1 MYLRKSIQALRPAA
15 QSCGSVRL
23 PSSVYAT
30 ICRLGIN
37 VSVPTRRGKRGG
49 QRKQR
54 AINTHI
60 TPRSDE
66 TTRNKPCAIQ
76 RYTNLVHVDLHNGA
90 TTPETNIS
98 VAVINAR
105 SVRNKT
111 TTITECITDHNIDIL
126 AITETWLKKNSDK
139 PIIAAMTPS
148 GYSFVNAPRASGRG
162 GGVGVI
168 HRDELSCK
176 QLPPSNN
183 VTFEMIRTRF
193 SGTTS
198 KTFNI
203 FTIYRPPSSA
213 KTPRP
218 MADFYIE
225 LEHLLTDVS
234 LCVTP
239 TFIVGDFNIKYDV
252 ESEARP
258 LLQLL
263 ESFNLV
269 QHVKDAT
276 HTAGHI
282 LDFVISHKD
291 CALSSPVVVQPMSIS
306 DHHVVRYVIDV
317 NRPPKKS
324 VQIIKRNYRSFDVDV
339 FNADVLNTC
348 LTLSTAAPTSNV
360 NELVASYNLSV
371 KCVLDKHAPERL
383 TTVRRAKPSP
393 WYNGDVDD
401 ARRRRR
407 KAESAWRRTKLEV
420 HRQIFVAARDECND
434 LITQTKT
441 TFYRDKLQYA
451 DNKSIFQIVG
461 SLSGKPPPSYPD
473 HDSISE
479 CVNTFS
485 AYFTGKI
492 SEIRTKL
499 HRANSKCD
507 TPLSET
513 RRFLTPIVTF
523 DATCV
528 SEVEVIIAK
537 TVKTCRLDP
546 LPSDHV
552 KNNIGSLASI
562 ISLITN
568 ASLSEGVMPNELKR
582 ALVHPLLKKASLCR
596 NTYSNYRPVS
606 NLPQLSKIIE
616 KVVANRLNAHL
627 CNESLTDTFQSA
639 YKRNHSTETA
649 LLCVV
654 NEIRTALDR
663 RQGTVI
669 AMIDLSAAFDTIDH
683 SILLAR
689 LQQRYGIDGV
699 ALRWMRS
706 YLSERTQSVVIDRV
720 SSNESTLISGVPQ
733 GSVLGPI
740 LFSLYVQPIGDIIR
754 KHELKYHQY
763 ADDLQLFCHF
773 SFDALSLSTAVHR
786 IEQCIDE
793 LKDWMTANYLQ
804 MNDSKSEILPVIPR
818 QRTGLAHGLR
828 VRVGSDYV
836 TAVRHVKNLGVY
848 LDSHLDMTTQVSRTI
863 STCSFHMRNIAQILR
878 YLTRPTTERVV
889 NALITSRLDYC
900 NSLLFGTSASNINRL
915 QRLQNSVARLVT
927 RQARRDS
934 AMPILRELHWLPV
947 RHRVSYKI
955 AELTFKAL
963 HGDLSPPYLQQCVQI
978 YSPVRYLRSASSYIL
993 VQSRSHSAAG
1003 DCTFV
1008 HAAAT
1013 VWNALPVSV
1022 TSKDSLLSF
1031 KAALKTHLCASAYT

>member
-1 MYLRKSIQALRPAA
+1 MHH
-15 QSCGSVRL
+15 L
-23 PSSVYAT
+23 PKILFY
-30 ICRLGIN
+30 
-37 VSVPTRRGKRGG
+37 
-49 QRKQR
+49 
-54 AINTHI
+54 
-60 TPRSDE
+60 
-66 TTRNKPCAIQ
+66 
-76 RYTNLVHVDLHNGA
+76 
-90 TTPETNIS
+90 
-98 VAVINAR
+98 
-105 SVRNKT
+105 
-111 TTITECITDHNIDIL
+111 DHNIDIL

-183 VTFEMIRTRF
+183 VTFEMIRTQF

-606 NLPQLSKIIE
+606 NLPQLSKI
-616 KVVANRLNAHL
+616 
-627 CNESLTDTFQSA
+627 
-639 YKRNHSTETA
+639 
-649 LLCVV
+649 
-654 NEIRTALDR
+654 
-663 RQGTVI
+663 
-669 AMIDLSAAFDTIDH
+669 M
-683 SILLAR
+683 
-689 LQQRYGIDGV
+689 
-699 ALRWMRS
+699 
-706 YLSERTQSVVIDRV
+706 
-720 SSNESTLISGVPQ
+720 
-733 GSVLGPI
+733 
-740 LFSLYVQPIGDIIR
+740 
-754 KHELKYHQY
+754 
-763 ADDLQLFCHF
+763 
-773 SFDALSLSTAVHR
+773 
-786 IEQCIDE
+786 
-793 LKDWMTANYLQ
+793 
-804 MNDSKSEILPVIPR
+804 
-818 QRTGLAHGLR
+818 GLR
-828 VRVGSDYV
+828 
-836 TAVRHVKNLGVY
+836 LFFI
-848 LDSHLDMTTQVSRTI
+848 VS
-863 STCSFHMRNIAQILR
+863 
-878 YLTRPTTERVV
+878 
-889 NALITSRLDYC
+889 
-900 NSLLFGTSASNINRL
+900 
-915 QRLQNSVARLVT
+915 
-927 RQARRDS
+927 
-934 AMPILRELHWLPV
+934 
-947 RHRVSYKI
+947 
-955 AELTFKAL
+955 
-963 HGDLSPPYLQQCVQI
+963 
-978 YSPVRYLRSASSYIL
+978 
-993 VQSRSHSAAG
+993 
-1003 DCTFV
+1003 
-1008 HAAAT
+1008 
-1013 VWNALPVSV
+1013 
-1022 TSKDSLLSF
+1022 
-1031 KAALKTHLCASAYT
+1031 